1 MSDKELALQA
11 VQRLPDT
18 VSLTEI
24 GDELALMAAIREGKK
39 QADEGKVVPHDQVK
53 ELLRQRTS
61 K

>member
-18 VSLTEI
+18 VSLGEI
-24 GDELALMAAIREGKK
+24 GDELALMAALREGVA
-39 QADEGKVVPHDQVK
+39 QADEGKVRSHEEVK
-53 ELLRQRTS
+53 ALLSQWTS